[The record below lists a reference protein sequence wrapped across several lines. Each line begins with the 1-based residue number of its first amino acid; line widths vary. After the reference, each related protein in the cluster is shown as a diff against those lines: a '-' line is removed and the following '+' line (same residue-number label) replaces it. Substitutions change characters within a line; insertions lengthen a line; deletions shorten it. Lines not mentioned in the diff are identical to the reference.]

1 VGTSE
6 LDVTRDVVVVGFG
19 VGLMMQTLIVAVQN
33 SVGRRRIG
41 VATASVQF
49 FRTVGAMMGV
59 SVMGAIVTARLG
71 ANVASGR
78 VGPASL
84 ASALHPIFFLAIGLA
99 VVAFVAVLFVPH
111 IELRQ
116 TLEETPS
123 NPELVQEAA

>member
-1 VGTSE
+1 
-6 LDVTRDVVVVGFG
+6 VTRDVVIVGFG
-19 VGLMMQTLIVAVQN
+19 VGLMMQTLTVGVQN

-49 FRTVGAMMGV
+49 FRTVGAMTGV

-71 ANVASGR
+71 GAVASGR
-78 VGPASL
+78 VDPGIL
-84 ASALHPIFFLAIGLA
+84 ASALHPVFILAIGLA
-99 VVAFVAVLFVPH
+99 AVAFAAVLFVPH

-116 TLEETPS
+116 TLEEVPA

>member
-1 VGTSE
+1 
-6 LDVTRDVVVVGFG
+6 
-19 VGLMMQTLIVAVQN
+19 MMQTLTVAVQN

-49 FRTVGAMMGV
+49 FRTVGAMTGV

-71 ANVASGR
+71 TQVATGR
-78 VGPASL
+78 VSPESL
-84 ASALHPIFFLAIGLA
+84 ASALHPVFILAIGLA
-99 VVAFVAVLFVPH
+99 AVALAAVVFVPH

-116 TLEETPS
+116 TLEEVPP